1 LRGWIAAACE
11 QEPGLAAAAGAYRD
25 RRLAQAAAGALA
37 VTVDHA
43 DLLVLP

>member
-1 LRGWIAAACE
+1 MTTAAD
-11 QEPGLAAAAGAYRD
+11 AAPYRE
-25 RRLAQAAAGALA
+25 RRLAQAAAGELA